1 MMIVQERSPRI
12 VMRDHAEPDSSR
24 MTITVVR
31 GVGQGQ
37 TLLSAFDAALW
48 RAGAHNYNLMPLS
61 SVIPPGSRVVTS
73 DRREVRMAEFGHRL
87 YVVKAEA
94 RADEPGT
101 VIGAGLG
108 WLQWGD
114 GRGVFVEH
122 ELSQPHGSCAE
133 VELRLKDEITSSLRD
148 LAHVRCVEFDPDQVG
163 TEVAAT
169 RVESRPACA
178 LVMAVYQAEGWGHGN
193 AGDAGTAAEEPPIWS
208 SSDLPYACLKDTQRT
223 LALREAIRRG
233 VRPGDVVVDVGA
245 GTGILAF
252 FAAEAG
258 AAKVYA
264 VELDPL
270 LATALRR
277 SAALNELVDRVEVV
291 SGDARTVHL
300 PRDADVVIAE
310 LIETGLIE
318 EQQVAV
324 LNNLHRRGVIGPR
337 TRLIPERYRTAIELV
352 EVETTFYGF
361 AIAAPLHEWP
371 NYVAA
376 EDGWLP
382 VQVRPLTAKTTAA
395 CVDFGA
401 PVPPAV
407 DRHLALT
414 GIADGVANAIRI
426 SGQVQ
431 LCPQCTL
438 GPTNALNG
446 DKILRLPEPVP
457 VRAGEPLNGRVSYS
471 MGGGLGGFSWR
482 QEA

>member
-1 MMIVQERSPRI
+1 MKAQKNKLRI
-12 VMRDHAEPDSSR
+12 AIRDQVEPDSSSL
-24 MTITVVR
+24 TITLVKS
-31 GVGQGQ
+31 VGQGQ

-48 RAGAHNYNLMPLS
+48 RAGAHNYNLVPLS
-61 SVIPPGSRVVTS
+61 SVIPPGSQVVAT
-73 DRREVRMAEFGHRL
+73 DRREVQAAEFGHRL

-114 GRGVFVEH
+114 GRGLFVEH

-133 VELRLKDEITSSLRD
+133 VEHALKDEITASLRD
-148 LAHVRCVEFDPDQVG
+148 LAHVRCIEFDPDQVG
-163 TEVAAT
+163 MEVVAT

-178 LVMAVYQAEGWGHGN
+178 LVMAVYQAEGWSNGRSLQPETTV
-193 AGDAGTAAEEPPIWS
+193 DELPIWS
-208 SSDLPYACLKDTQRT
+208 TSDLPYACLKDTQRT
-223 LALREAIRRG
+223 LTLRDAIRRV
-233 VRPGDVVVDVGA
+233 VRPGDVVIDVGA
-245 GTGILAF
+245 GTGILSL

-258 AAKVYA
+258 AARVYA
-264 VELDPL
+264 VEVDPL

-277 SAALNELVDRVEVV
+277 SAALNELADRIAIV
-291 SGDARTVHL
+291 SGDARTEDL
-300 PRDADVVIAE
+300 PADADVVIAE

-337 TRLIPERYRTAIELV
+337 TRLIPERYSTAIELV
-352 EVETTFYGF
+352 DVETTFYGF
-361 AIAAPLHEWP
+361 TIAAPLHEWP
-371 NYVAA
+371 NYVEA

-382 VQVRPLTAKTTAA
+382 VQVRPLTAKTMVT

-407 DRHLALT
+407 DRHLELT
-414 GIADGVANAIRI
+414 GMADGVANAIRI
-426 SGQVQ
+426 SGQAQ
-431 LCPQCTL
+431 LCPHLSL

-446 DKILRLPEPVP
+446 DKILRLPEPVQ
-457 VRAGEPLNGRVSYS
+457 VRAGETLTGRVSYS
-471 MGGGLGGFSWR
+471 M
-482 QEA
+482 